1 MWIVAA
7 IFSAVF
13 AGLTAILSKCG
24 VRHANSDV
32 ATAVRTSVVLVMA
45 WAIVFITGAYSTLPE
60 ISGRSCVAVSH
71 TIGPCHGRIVVC
83 YFKAL

>member
-1 MWIVAA
+1 MWIVAV

-32 ATAVRTSVVLVMA
+32 ATAVHVGRPCNGVGDSV
-45 WAIVFITGAYSTLPE
+45 YY
-60 ISGRSCVAVSH
+60 
-71 TIGPCHGRIVVC
+71 GRIQHS
-83 YFKAL
+83 A